1 MGTASSH
8 FCLPYSMPFS
18 NSFPSRSSWGEL
30 GSLLPWPPAPPT
42 TLLPQGPVVL
52 PAVVGRPASSR
63 VGASLRSRASL
74 CSTPPISCKSWLHPH
89 VFALLLGSL
98 SSATRRPP
106 SPPLLSAL
114 YAIPLPL
121 VILPLLAVPPP
132 IFHKLSPAS
141 SSLAALVAVVACPSP
156 PPPLPLLLN
165 LKEGFPLHLPLILCR
180 YAFFMKNRRLT
191 LLPVTNSMSHFHLPF
206 ASIRVSPF
214 SSLGP
219 SSVPLM
225 FILLLF

>member
-1 MGTASSH
+1 MATSSADN
-8 FCLPYSMPFS
+8 LAT
-18 NSFPSRSSWGEL
+18 SRSS
-30 GSLLPWPPAPPT
+30 GSTGSCWSTSILEGRSFSAVARFPLFYSSYFMQIMATPPRLCTSPWFSVECNSPTAFSAT
-42 TLLPQGPVVL
+42 TLG
-52 PAVVGRPASSR
+52 AVRDSTAARDFATTRGSTADISQAIAS
-63 VGASLRSRASL
+63 
-74 CSTPPISCKSWLHPH
+74 K
-89 VFALLLGSL
+89 FEFGSFGGGGCM
-98 SSATRRPP
+98 
-106 SPPLLSAL
+106 PLT
-114 YAIPLPL
+114 
-121 VILPLLAVPPP
+121 
-132 IFHKLSPAS
+132 
-141 SSLAALVAVVACPSP
+141 

-180 YAFFMKNRRLT
+180 YAFFMKNWRLT